1 MKIVLG
7 SSSPRRREIL
17 GRIVDSFDT
26 AVPEVDESVLP
37 GEEPLPYALRVAWD
51 KARAIRPPEAP
62 GKAPR
67 LLITCDT
74 IVSIEGEIIG
84 KPADESGAR
93 EILRRLAG
101 RTHLVISALCLKYF
115 EGESECAAIRAETTE
130 VTFKKIDDEQ
140 IGDYLGRIHFLDK
153 AGSYALQESGEMI
166 IEHIEGSISNVIGFP
181 LRLFFQMLS
190 EMGLAEEALRCGG
203 TAPFYAGSSTCG
215 EKD

>member
-26 AVPEVDESVLP
+26 AVPEADESVLP

-51 KARAIRPPEAP
+51 KARSIVPPEAS
-62 GKAPR
+62 ARVPR
-67 LLITCDT
+67 LLISCDT

-93 EILRRLAG
+93 GILRRLAG
-101 RTHLVISALCLKYF
+101 RTHLVISALCLKYS
-115 EGESECAAIRAETTE
+115 EGESECAALRAETTG
-130 VTFKKIDDEQ
+130 VTFKKLGDEQ

-190 EMGLAEEALRCGG
+190 EMGLAEEALLRGG
-203 TAPFYAGSSTCG
+203 TAPSCVGSSICG